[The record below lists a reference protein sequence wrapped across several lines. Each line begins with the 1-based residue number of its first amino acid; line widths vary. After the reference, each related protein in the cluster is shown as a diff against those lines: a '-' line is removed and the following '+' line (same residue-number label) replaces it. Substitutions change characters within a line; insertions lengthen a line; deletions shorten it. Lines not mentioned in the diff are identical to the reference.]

1 MADAE
6 KKQPSLKSAGI
17 EEKKIL
23 KSLNKLQRYPKVREI
38 FREAASL
45 FRQKKIKKIKDIG
58 LRRDI
63 KKMLSELNNEERQ
76 MYKKH
81 LRGMGFP
88 SIMEIIGKE
97 RKAALIMKT
106 GTKAA
111 SKKAFDIKET
121 STSYKDE
128 IEEIKDRGQKPILKV
143 LNDHIQYL
151 GDESF
156 FQRAHKTAKQTGII
170 ERSRSSIDFYEDYA
184 AQYATSFT
192 YRKMFREGGKKR
204 ANFFLGR
211 MYFYKYMPNMETL
224 DSDFDMYP
232 LMFILDKADQEFEVI
247 NFHFMPPKA
256 RAMTMGNLLDYLNNE
271 DYTPNT
277 KIIFS
282 SLKKVIRNN
291 RKFRYAKYAYRRYR
305 FDGIASKI
313 IEVHPLDWQIA
324 MFCPTERFYSSKR
337 RRLPDR
343 TIWKRTA
350 IRVRKRK

>member
-111 SKKAFDIKET
+111 SKKAFEEKNNDKDTTKVEKDAAAEEVSTKENEGET
-121 STSYKDE
+121 DTDLAEKILE
-128 IEEIKDRGQKPILKV
+128 QKI
-143 LNDHIQYL
+143 
-151 GDESF
+151 
-156 FQRAHKTAKQTGII
+156 
-170 ERSRSSIDFYEDYA
+170 
-184 AQYATSFT
+184 
-192 YRKMFREGGKKR
+192 
-204 ANFFLGR
+204 
-211 MYFYKYMPNMETL
+211 
-224 DSDFDMYP
+224 
-232 LMFILDKADQEFEVI
+232 
-247 NFHFMPPKA
+247 
-256 RAMTMGNLLDYLNNE
+256 
-271 DYTPNT
+271 
-277 KIIFS
+277 
-282 SLKKVIRNN
+282 
-291 RKFRYAKYAYRRYR
+291 
-305 FDGIASKI
+305 
-313 IEVHPLDWQIA
+313 
-324 MFCPTERFYSSKR
+324 
-337 RRLPDR
+337 
-343 TIWKRTA
+343 
-350 IRVRKRK
+350 